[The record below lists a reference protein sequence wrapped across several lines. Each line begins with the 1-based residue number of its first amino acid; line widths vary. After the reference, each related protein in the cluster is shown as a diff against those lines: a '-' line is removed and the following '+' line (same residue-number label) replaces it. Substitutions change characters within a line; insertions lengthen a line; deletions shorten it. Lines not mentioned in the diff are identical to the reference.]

1 MQHTGI
7 FYVDEKN
14 TIYQCIVDTID
25 KVKVL
30 IQLIMNATIK
40 ISAHRT

>member
-7 FYVDEKN
+7 FCVDEKT
-14 TIYQCIVDTID
+14 TIYQCIVDTTD